1 MANDSKI
8 FQNANPAESGVKVV
22 SVFESVIA
30 NVERLT
36 KQIER
41 QKTEIKTLTEKKSEQ
56 AQQIKTQREELQDL
70 KQKIKEFEKNE
81 KTLNK
86 TLKNYKEFPNI
97 VKNPENIG
105 NPDELKKKLDSYI
118 RYIEETILLLKTI

>member
-8 FQNANPAESGVKVV
+8 FQSANPAENGIKVAR
-22 SVFESVIA
+22 SFETIIE

-36 KQIER
+36 KQIQR
-41 QKTEIKTLTEKKSEQ
+41 QKIEIKTLTEKKSEQ
-56 AQQIKTQREELQDL
+56 ANQIKTQREELAEL

-81 KTLNK
+81 KTHNK

-97 VKNPENIG
+97 VKNPENID
-105 NPDELKKKLDSYI
+105 NADELKKKLDSYI
-118 RYIEETILLLKTI
+118 RYIEDTIQLLKTI

>member
-8 FQNANPAESGVKVV
+8 FQSANPVENGVKVAR
-22 SVFESVIA
+22 SFEAVIE

-36 KQIER
+36 KQIQR
-41 QKTEIKTLTEKKSEQ
+41 QKTEIKTLIDKKSEQ
-56 AQQIKTQREELQDL
+56 AEQIKTQREELTEL
-70 KQKIKEFEKNE
+70 KQKVNKFEKNE

-97 VKNPENIG
+97 VKNPENIE
-105 NPDELKKKLDSYI
+105 NTDELKKRLDSYI
-118 RYIEETILLLKTI
+118 RYIEETIQLLKTI